1 MACKDKKGTD
11 TSTPSG
17 GQAIATLS
25 NTKSFKEIQ
34 VEINSGG
41 TTAAAAAADHADSIT
56 KLNPLKK
63 EVTLPKTSLTVSAQS
78 LAISKRKIIVD
89 QDTFGPTVEQ
99 RAAGI
104 EITTGTTAMR
114 DYFRLYSGC
123 YWTLNENEKQL
134 IWLGDQGK
142 KAPFSIGDLG
152 TKGENVTLS
161 DIKETDGSTTFGTKQ
176 IIVIQPHTNRFM
188 RKKNIPAATSG
199 DNSLNSS
206 LQNPTNNSTQAA
218 ATLQQTN
225 LAEYEYSPESWKVFV
240 EGGTTDKKVVIPA
253 AIKEATVFHD
263 YTFEIPTPFDKD
275 EIAKFTGFNK
285 PLWADARS
293 EYNFLVKPYEHNISS
308 TPEIVLPGM
317 YYLDVFFN
325 SSDISPELL
334 KLVTLDG
341 ALTEKDITVNSSR
354 RKTEDKGK
362 KIAGQYFD
370 KYGRTMI
377 KFGKKSQK
385 LAEQLFDRF
394 QHVIVPWYNVKALAS
409 LEKKKYLFPMYIDI
423 DFSTDTSVQIAE
435 VLNESKITTTIAK
448 MLSTSI
454 ITGKG
459 YQSEE
464 MVEVSE
470 LLSIEK
476 DELGYESRKKFQS
489 FDTAKRRMWDLT
501 DLIDKTKEFKDI
513 ENPPFILGED
523 GAAVDNKSKFVRSL
537 MRIIATGKLRKTVK
551 QYFRTYEQMLAG
563 RPAYSE
569 TIMYR
574 IEKFKA
580 NAKGEVVGKSL
591 QSFFLP
597 NSNKIDVLSFVDT
610 QVKYQQNYKYVVH
623 AYQAVVGTKYQYDN
637 LKVDDKKGAWALF
650 QVAQEPSVMLFEI
663 PYYETTA
670 AVFDT
675 PPVFPDVNIIPYRA
689 IKDELLFLMNGNSG
703 DYLLD
708 PIIISP
714 EEQTEIDGLKQIQ
727 KLPVDKVRY
736 KTDDPVGV
744 FQVYRVDDPP
754 EDYLDFD
761 GNMIAAVESDVSKTT
776 EQAASAAAFVDKI
789 EPNKKY
795 WYCFRAIDYH
805 GHFSNPTEVYQVELK
820 EDSGLVF
827 PEINVYEFQKEV
839 PQMPVRTM
847 RKYLQ
852 IAPAFPQT
860 LINEEKSGIT
870 DATSVKDADKVQLGV
885 AAESAWGQTFKVRV
899 KSRNTGKV
907 IDINVYLTNKNVK
920 LQKKTD

>member
-1 MACKDKKGTD
+1 MTCKNKKDGIKYAIENPFKTK
-11 TSTPSG
+11 TVLG
-17 GQAIATLS
+17 GQPGPGGIPSALD
-25 NTKSFKEIQ
+25 
-34 VEINSGG
+34 VESDKINSVIQPSHK
-41 TTAAAAAADHADSIT
+41 A
-56 KLNPLKK
+56 K
-63 EVTLPKTSLTVSAQS
+63 EVTLPKTSLTVSDQA
-78 LAISKRKIIVD
+78 LAISKKKIIVD
-89 QDTFGPTVEQ
+89 QDTFGPTADQ
-99 RAAGI
+99 RASGI
-104 EITTGTTAMR
+104 EITTGPTAMR
-114 DYFRLYSGC
+114 DYFRLYSGR
-123 YWTLNENEKQL
+123 YWTLSEKEKQL
-134 IWLGDQGK
+134 IWLGDQGH
-142 KAPFSIGDLG
+142 KAPFSISDLG
-152 TKGENVTLS
+152 TDGKYVALS
-161 DIKETDGSTTFGTKQ
+161 DIKESDGSSTFGTQ
-176 IIVIQPHTNRFM
+176 QTIIIQPYMNRFM
-188 RKKNIPAATSG
+188 RKKNVPATTSG
-199 DNSLNSS
+199 DDNLNISG
-206 LQNPTNNSTQAA
+206 QNPTNNSAQAA
-218 ATLQQTN
+218 ATMQQVN
-225 LAEYEYSPESWKVFV
+225 LEEYDYAPEAWKVFV
-240 EGGTTDKKVVIPA
+240 EGGTTDKKVVLPA

-285 PLWADARS
+285 PLWADAKS

-317 YYLDVFFN
+317 YYIDVFFN
-325 SSDISPELL
+325 ASDISSDLL

-341 ALTEKDITVNSSR
+341 TLTEKDITVNVSR
-354 RKTEDKGK
+354 RKSEDKGR

-370 KYGRTMI
+370 KYGRIMVE
-377 KFGKKSQK
+377 FGKKSQK
-385 LAEQLFDRF
+385 LADQLFDRF
-394 QHVIVPWYNVKALAS
+394 QHVIVPWYNVKALS
-409 LEKKKYLFPMYIDI
+409 SMEKKKYLFPMYIDI

-459 YQSEE
+459 HQNEE

-470 LLSIEK
+470 MLSVER
-476 DELGYESRKKFQS
+476 DELGHESRKKFQS

-501 DLIDKTKEFKDI
+501 SLIDDTKEFKDR
-513 ENPPFILGED
+513 ENPPFILGEES
-523 GAAVDNKSKFVRSL
+523 AAATDNKSKFVRTL

-551 QYFRTYEQMLAG
+551 QYFRTFEQMLAG
-563 RPAYSE
+563 KPAYSE

-580 NAKGEVVGKSL
+580 NDKGEAVGKSL

-610 QVKYQQNYKYVVH
+610 QVKYQQNYKYVVY

-650 QVAQEPSVMLFEI
+650 RVSQEPSVMLFEI

-708 PIIISP
+708 PIVISP
-714 EEQTEIDGLKQIQ
+714 EEQEEIDILKKIQ

-736 KTDDPVGV
+736 KTDDPLGV

-754 EDYLDFD
+754 EEYADFD
-761 GNMIAAVESDVSKTT
+761 GNLIASVETDVSKTT

-795 WYCFRAIDYH
+795 WYCFRAVDYH
-805 GHFSNPTEVYQVELK
+805 GHFSNPTDVYQVELK

-827 PEINVYEFQKEV
+827 PEISVYEFQKEV

-847 RKYLQ
+847 RKYIQ

-870 DATSVKDADKVQLGV
+870 DATTVKNVKNVQLGV
-885 AAESAWGQTFKVRV
+885 AAESAWGNIFKVRV

-907 IDINVYLTNKNVK
+907 IDINVYFTNKNVK
-920 LQKKTD
+920 HQEKID